1 MKDIL
6 KCIGLLIVGLF
17 VSVIVYPF
25 FHETGHSII
34 ALSVGAEIVDFSL
47 LPLPYVTCE
56 VSMVS
61 EFGLILIGLSGIYL
75 PMIFSLIIR
84 PKSFWFWYMS
94 LLIKGICLLSF
105 VISLVSIVLYNIG
118 IKVSNED
125 IVQIIDIW
133 IKGDLILAV
142 LMFLSITIVIRSTIK
157 EKPINRIMLY
167 FKVPMK
173 KASAA

>member
-1 MKDIL
+1 M
-6 KCIGLLIVGLF
+6 
-17 VSVIVYPF
+17 
-25 FHETGHSII
+25 T
-34 ALSVGAEIVDFSL
+34 
-47 LPLPYVTCE
+47 
-56 VSMVS
+56 
-61 EFGLILIGLSGIYL
+61 
-75 PMIFSLIIR
+75 
-84 PKSFWFWYMS
+84 
-94 LLIKGICLLSF
+94 KGICLLSF

-142 LMFLSITIVIRSTIK
+142 LMFLSITIVIRSIIT